1 MESMRAEHPQLL
13 AECKLYHML
22 HGDVH
27 AADHG
32 IPRVY
37 SCGAEDEYNYLVMDL
52 MGPSLESLL
61 GQHSRKFGLKTV
73 LMLMDQMILR
83 IEYLHSRNLIHRD
96 IKPDNFCMGING
108 QKEKLFILDFGLAK
122 RYVMPNGKHIPYK
135 EGKCLTG
142 TARYASINTHKGVEQ
157 ACRDDME
164 SIAYVAIYC
173 LKGVLPWQD
182 NRKIKSKADKYQ
194 KIKETKINTPVE
206 VLCKGFPEEFVR
218 YLQAVKRLG
227 FE

>member
-1 MESMRAEHPQLL
+1 L
-13 AECKLYHML
+13 L
-22 HGDVH
+22 HGDIH

-122 RYVMPNGKHIPYK
+122 KYVMPNGKHIPYK
-135 EGKCLTG
+135 
-142 TARYASINTHKGVEQ
+142 
-157 ACRDDME
+157 
-164 SIAYVAIYC
+164 
-173 LKGVLPWQD
+173 
-182 NRKIKSKADKYQ
+182 
-194 KIKETKINTPVE
+194 
-206 VLCKGFPEEFVR
+206 
-218 YLQAVKRLG
+218 
-227 FE
+227 